1 MQTTFE
7 VNGLQAVT
15 EAAEAQA
22 EIFWLAFQSLQRA
35 AQQAVRRRLD
45 SPPTLPSELAVELE
59 SWQAAAA
66 EALADFE
73 AAMQEAQ

>member
-15 EAAEAQA
+15 DAAEAQA
-22 EIFWLAFQSLQRA
+22 EIFWLAFQSLQPA

-45 SPPTLPSELAVELE
+45 SPPTLPLELAVELE

-73 AAMQEAQ
+73 AAMHEAQ